1 MIVGKKRQNVVSIDN
16 NRALKIA
23 SGYSIPT
30 SFADHNLTR
39 LRLLTA
45 RAEAMQIMLLDLR
58 SLVWRPDGSFVVPG
72 RSHKASSKLL
82 KQQH

>member
-1 MIVGKKRQNVVSIDN
+1 MWPSIGN
-16 NRALKIA
+16 NRALKIT
-23 SGYSIPT
+23 SGYSIST
-30 SFADHNLTR
+30 SFADHNLIK

-58 SLVWRPDGSFVVPG
+58 LLAWRPDGSFVVPG

-82 KQQH
+82 KQHH